1 MPEKGRFIMEL
12 KVNQETKQKL
22 SHKIN
27 KKQMKK
33 NLTAYSFILPNFL
46 GFAIFTL
53 IPVIFAFI
61 LSFLNWDGANPI
73 SFAGL
78 DNFKRLM
85 TDTTF
90 KIALKNTLVY
100 SIATVPLTLVAS
112 LGIAILLNKKIFGR
126 NFFRTVFFF
135 PYVASLVAV
144 AVVWNMIF
152 NPSMGV
158 VNSFLM
164 SLGITNPPGWTS
176 STTWAMPVIVFVSI
190 WKNMGYYMVIYL
202 AALQGIPR
210 DLYEA
215 ASIDG
220 ANGWQQFKKITL
232 PMLTP
237 TTFFVSIM
245 LTISCFK
252 VFDLVYMMT
261 QGGPGR
267 STTVLVS
274 HIYNTAFKEF
284 SYGYSSAISMILF
297 MIVLL
302 VTIVQFRG
310 EKKWVSYM

>member
-1 MPEKGRFIMEL
+1 M
-12 KVNQETKQKL
+12 
-22 SHKIN
+22 SHKIS
-27 KKQMKK
+27 KKQIKK
-33 NLTAYSFILPNFL
+33 NLTAYSFILPNFI

-53 IPVIFAFI
+53 IPVIFAFV
-61 LSFLNWDGANPI
+61 LSFLNWDGSNPI

-78 DNFKRLM
+78 DNFKRLF
-85 TDTTF
+85 TDSTF
-90 KIALKNTLVY
+90 KIALKNTIIY
-100 SIATVPLTLVAS
+100 SVATVPLTLVAS
-112 LGIAILLNKKIFGR
+112 LGIAVLLNQKIFGR

-164 SLGITNPPGWTS
+164 SIGITDPPGWTS
-176 STTWAMPVIVFVSI
+176 STTWAMPVVIFVSI

-202 AALQGIPR
+202 AALQGIPK

-220 ANGWQQFKKITL
+220 ANGWQKFRKITL

-274 HIYNTAFKEF
+274 HIYNIAFKEF
-284 SYGYSSAISMILF
+284 SYGYSSAISMVLF
-297 MIVLL
+297 LIVLI
-302 VTIVQFRG
+302 VTIIQFRG